1 MAVEDLRP
9 FERPEPTTAEKIV
22 DAAMRVYSRQGI
34 ALTSLREVADA
45 AGTSV
50 GAVQHHFSTKRGL
63 TGAVNN
69 RVLEIVAQSI
79 DPNGQQADGSAVR
92 DDGLIQLMAEQP
104 TAMDYLRRVFV
115 EEDADGEMA
124 RTLFDTLAKLSQA
137 QGLTFM
143 AEGKLHDD
151 IDFLW
156 SFLNPL
162 ILRLGAII
170 LREHVERFLS
180 GPFYDERQLARW
192 NASVRFL
199 LQRGYTTAMGPG
211 RSPAAPEAVTKPR

>member
-1 MAVEDLRP
+1 MAVEDRRP
-9 FERPEPTTAEKIV
+9 FERPEPTTERKIV
-22 DAAMRVYSRQGI
+22 DAALQVFARQGI
-34 ALTSLREVADA
+34 APTSLREVAQA
-45 AGTSV
+45 AGFSV
-50 GAVQHHFSTKRGL
+50 GGVQHHFRSKSALVR
-63 TGAVNN
+63 AVNN
-69 RVLEIVAQSI
+69 RVLEVVAESI
-79 DPNGQQADGSAVR
+79 DPNGQPVEASAVR
-92 DDGLIQLMAEQP
+92 GDGLIQLMAEQP
-104 TAMDYLRRVFV
+104 AAMDYLRRVFV
-115 EEDADGEMA
+115 EEEADGEVGRM
-124 RTLFDTLAKLSQA
+124 LFDTLAKLSQA
-137 QGLTFM
+137 QGITFM

-199 LQRGYTTAMGPG
+199 LQRGYTTAIGPD
-211 RSPAAPEAVTKPR
+211 RSAAAPGAVTRPI